1 MLIYISKYL
10 LYHNHTR
17 VNNTPSNDISWVQRH
32 QRNDAKYQ
40 YNETMKL

>member
-10 LYHNHTR
+10 LYQNQTR
-17 VNNTPSNDISWVQRH
+17 LNNTLSNDISLVQRQ

-40 YNETMKL
+40 YNEIMKL